1 MVLIAKERI
10 GLLMVQADRAAL
22 AGRMEMADRYVD
34 MARRIGMRYNVR
46 LPSAFRRRICRGCH
60 RYLHPGV
67 TSRTRFKR
75 GRLVTTCLRCGHISR
90 IPLTRRG
97 LPNDTPPSVEEEEP
111 ASEGGG

>member
-1 MVLIAKERI
+1 MVQIAKERM

-46 LPSAFRRRICRGCH
+46 LPRALRRRFCRGCY

-90 IPLTRRG
+90 IPLARRDLSDG
-97 LPNDTPPSVEEEEP
+97 TGTSDEGEEP
-111 ASEGGG
+111 ASQGGG